1 MGEFVLYLTLGLTPL
16 AFFVINTLVNNKR
29 EDKKELEKYNYEAG
43 FKDAVNHIECLL
55 YELADGSD
63 SLCPAKMYIKVMGEV
78 LELDR
83 LDATC
88 TSKIKEAIEEMN
100 KWKRKPRQNHAY

>member
-29 EDKKELEKYNYEAG
+29 EDKKELEKNNYEAG

-63 SLCPAKMYIKVMGEV
+63 SLCPAKVYIKVMGEV
-78 LELDR
+78 LELK
-83 LDATC
+83 A
-88 TSKIKEAIEEMN
+88 
-100 KWKRKPRQNHAY
+100 KRHQSYVTIVTGIICCGRQFGPEK